1 MCGLMCVCACMCVHV
16 CVCACMC
23 VHVCLCMCVC
33 VGVCLWVSVC
43 VHNIPAPTFSFSQG
57 ACDLLRKVIRML
69 FLLKRLK
76 SQMQGGNKEIT
87 KMAHTFSELG
97 I

>member
-1 MCGLMCVCACMCVHV
+1 MRFTHDEMRVAVVTPDYGRSETIHV
-16 CVCACMC
+16 VIRRRCCNYEKD
-23 VHVCLCMCVC
+23 
-33 VGVCLWVSVC
+33 VSYLS
-43 VHNIPAPTFSFSQG
+43 PLLLLQT

-87 KMAHTFSELG
+87 KMAQTFSELG
-97 I
+97 L